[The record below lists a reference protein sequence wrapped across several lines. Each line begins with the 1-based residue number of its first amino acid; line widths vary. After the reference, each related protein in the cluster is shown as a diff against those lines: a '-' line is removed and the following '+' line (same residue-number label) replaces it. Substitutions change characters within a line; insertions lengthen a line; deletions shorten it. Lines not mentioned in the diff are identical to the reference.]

1 LHKRSF
7 NARKNS
13 RKVQAEF
20 DEQGLD
26 SERAKFLLPFKVFA
40 GNKPTN
46 TILIEKLKSLGS
58 LIAMYEHKILCK
70 E

>member
-1 LHKRSF
+1 MSNYFAQTEALMHGKT
-7 NARKNS
+7 AEE
-13 RKVQAEF
+13 VQAEF

-46 TILIEKLKSLGS
+46 TILIEKLTQSHLG
-58 LIAMYEHKILCK
+58 L
-70 E
+70 